1 MIHIGYVN
9 ADYTIQ
15 FFHEIGNGGVTIGVR
30 SGIKDDPAPFVV
42 WNYDYENGVPSFYW
56 GAYSDEKVQAITT
69 FIEKARALVSKL
81 DWPAWC
87 ALRTQEESKCIKE
100 AHNDSVS

>member
-1 MIHIGYVN
+1 MIHKGYVN

-15 FFHEIGNGGVTIGVR
+15 FFHEIGNGGVAIGVR

-56 GAYSDEKVQAITT
+56 GAYSDEKLQATTT
-69 FIEKARALVSKL
+69 FIERVRALVSKL

-87 ALRTQEESKCIKE
+87 ALRTQENKKCMQNE
-100 AHNDSVS
+100 M